1 MVGVK
6 SLVTGLKRVSVVA
19 ALCGLGAACGGNDGL
34 RINKETSPGTNE
46 QRPNVISETGLALH
60 MPSNLPL
67 WVDTAQI
74 VLEKAES
81 GSSAGCSRDSKNGKL
96 LGLPCAVEISK
107 HKGEISFDFPLT
119 GKPIQIN
126 SLAQGEYWIR
136 VSILN
141 TKTGRLHSEGEGNV
155 TVKAGQ
161 LATAH
166 ITMTQVG
173 DENGSLVIVLDDGQ
187 SIKPLPPIAP
197 AGCATDEM
205 YRAPVCVSVGKALVY
220 RFQDLTVDPKTC
232 KWGLP
237 VGVQRVDSK
246 FCEGLSV
253 GAAAIG
259 GK

>member
-1 MVGVK
+1 
-6 SLVTGLKRVSVVA
+6 
-19 ALCGLGAACGGNDGL
+19 
-34 RINKETSPGTNE
+34 
-46 QRPNVISETGLALH
+46 
-60 MPSNLPL
+60 
-67 WVDTAQI
+67 
-74 VLEKAES
+74 
-81 GSSAGCSRDSKNGKL
+81 
-96 LGLPCAVEISK
+96 
-107 HKGEISFDFPLT
+107 
-119 GKPIQIN
+119 
-126 SLAQGEYWIR
+126 
-136 VSILN
+136 
-141 TKTGRLHSEGEGNV
+141 
-155 TVKAGQ
+155 
-161 LATAH
+161 
-166 ITMTQVG
+166 MTQVG